1 MPRCFCLVLSL
12 VIFLLTVFYFT
23 NFNKISLNWFAIKLE
38 TLVKHFELSACKYG
52 KISAHKK
59 KDKIKEIKVE

>member
-1 MPRCFCLVLSL
+1 
-12 VIFLLTVFYFT
+12 VFYFT

-38 TLVKHFELSACKYG
+38 TLVKHFELSACKYR
-52 KISAHKK
+52 KISTHKK